1 MKKKKLNFLI
11 HFIFFIKVVLKL
23 SKNDSLKNAI
33 RVLVNKTQSLI
44 TQLVSSS

>member
-44 TQLVSSS
+44 TQLVSSF

>member
-33 RVLVNKTQSLI
+33 RVLVNKTQKSYNSI
-44 TQLVSSS
+44 G